1 MPELPEGRT
10 CTIKEREFTFSIA
23 TTAVDL
29 MRGLAGATSLEDYD
43 GMLFDFGCPFSP
55 IMTPK
60 GLTFPVDL
68 AFIHVTGKIVEIHRL
83 DPNYEFPQ
91 DTVRRDVQYAL
102 EVPVG
107 FFEDND
113 IQIGDMLKL

>member
-1 MPELPEGRT
+1 MPELPEGRI
-10 CTIKEREFTFSIA
+10 CTINEKEFNFSIA
-23 TTAVDL
+23 TTGVDL
-29 MRGLAGATSLEDYD
+29 VRGLAGVTSLESYD

-60 GLTFPVDL
+60 GLEFPVDL
-68 AFIHVTGKIVEIHRL
+68 AFIHAVGKIVEIHRL

-91 DTVRRDVQYAL
+91 DTVRQDVRYAL

-107 FFEDND
+107 FFEAND
-113 IQIGDMLKL
+113 IKIGDMLTL

>member
-1 MPELPEGRT
+1 MPTLPEGRT
-10 CTIKEREFTFSIA
+10 CTIEGKEFNFSIA
-23 TTAVDL
+23 TTGKEL
-29 MRGLAGATSLEDYD
+29 TTGLAGVTSLEHYD

-68 AFIHVTGKIVEIHRL
+68 AFIHATGKIVEIHRL

-107 FFEDND
+107 FFEAND
-113 IQIGDMLKL
+113 IQLGDMLKL